1 MSAVARP
8 RKRQR
13 LKPLRALLYK
23 SRQVIQQGMG
33 DTEPGTET
41 DNASRQNP
49 KFAND
54 ITRRPPPQERGP
66 VKGGPTG

>member
-1 MSAVARP
+1 
-8 RKRQR
+8 
-13 LKPLRALLYK
+13 
-23 SRQVIQQGMG
+23 MG
-33 DTEPGTET
+33 DTEPETET